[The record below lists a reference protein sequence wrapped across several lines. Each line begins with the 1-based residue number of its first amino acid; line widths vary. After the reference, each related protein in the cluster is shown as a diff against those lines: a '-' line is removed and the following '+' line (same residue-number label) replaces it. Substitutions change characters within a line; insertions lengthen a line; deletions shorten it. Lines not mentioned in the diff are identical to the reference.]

1 MHPVHTAG
9 SGQDAP
15 SPFTIP
21 ADARGALAAGLRLIL
36 PRSCGADR
44 AGTGSQVCGEVGPDG
59 ASDRATLY
67 DPSGS
72 RPKNTSMTTLRK
84 TVSRFAFAAAMPL
97 GLATFVPANSV
108 LAATFANTDAATITM
123 TGKIDR
129 GDEQKFVAALG
140 YAPNFRKL
148 VVNSPGGSILPA
160 YLIGRGLRTGSYE
173 VQVADNGEC
182 VSACTL
188 LLAAAAERSAYSS
201 SRIAVHSA
209 STFDGMDGT
218 RKPETDDDLALT
230 AKLARY
236 MKDWGTPP
244 VIIGKMI
251 GTPGK
256 EAATLTDSD
265 LQAWNV
271 RILTA
276 RYTPPTPYT
285 PPPTPYTPPP
295 YTPPPP
301 ADTRSKGQRI
311 YDFVLRSEG
320 TPMSKFS
327 EIIEYNWTGKVEAF
341 KSMGAQF
348 TKNCGGGTCT
358 YRGELWSPNQQVRYY
373 VQSLNVVR
381 AFCVKNYRTG
391 RGACAN
397 QDTDEV
403 IYLHKVGPNDRWLK
417 A

>member
-1 MHPVHTAG
+1 MA
-9 SGQDAP
+9 
-15 SPFTIP
+15 
-21 ADARGALAAGLRLIL
+21 
-36 PRSCGADR
+36 
-44 AGTGSQVCGEVGPDG
+44 
-59 ASDRATLY
+59 
-67 DPSGS
+67 
-72 RPKNTSMTTLRK
+72 
-84 TVSRFAFAAAMPL
+84 L
-97 GLATFVPANSV
+97 GLATFVPANPA

-123 TGKIDR
+123 TGQIDL
-129 GDEQKFVAALG
+129 GDEQKFLAALRF
-140 YAPNFRKL
+140 APNFRKL
-148 VVNSPGGSILPA
+148 VVNSPGGSIGA
-160 YLIGRGLRTGSYE
+160 ILIGKVLRTGSYE

-209 STFDGMDGT
+209 STFEADGT
-218 RKPETDDDLALT
+218 RKPETDDDLAVT
-230 AKLARY
+230 AKLARLL
-236 MKDWGTPP
+236 KDWGTPP
-244 VIIGKMI
+244 VIIGKMM

-256 EAATLTDSD
+256 EFETLTDSD

-271 RILTA
+271 RIILTPP
-276 RYTPPTPYT
+276 YTPPTPYT
-285 PPPTPYTPPP
+285 PPPTPYPTPYTPPH

-301 ADTRSKGQRI
+301 ADTRSKGERI

-327 EIIEYNWTGKVEAF
+327 EIIAYDWTGKVEYF

-348 TKNCGGGTCT
+348 TKDCGGGACI

-373 VQSLNVVR
+373 VQYVNGERV
-381 AFCVKNYRTG
+381 FCVKNYRTG

-403 IYLHKVGPNDRWLK
+403 IYLRKVGPNDRWLT

>member
-1 MHPVHTAG
+1 MTALRNIR
-9 SGQDAP
+9 SGVRSAAA
-15 SPFTIP
+15 I
-21 ADARGALAAGLRLIL
+21 ALG
-36 PRSCGADR
+36 
-44 AGTGSQVCGEVGPDG
+44 
-59 ASDRATLY
+59 
-67 DPSGS
+67 
-72 RPKNTSMTTLRK
+72 
-84 TVSRFAFAAAMPL
+84 FAA
-97 GLATFVPANSV
+97 FVPANPA
-108 LAATFANTDAATITM
+108 LAATFATTDAATITL
-123 TGKIDR
+123 TGKIDH

-148 VVNSPGGSILPA
+148 VVNSPGGSIFPA
-160 YLIGRGLRTGSYE
+160 YLIGRFLHTGSYE

-209 STFDGMDGT
+209 STFEADGT
-218 RKPETDDDLALT
+218 RNPETDDDLAVT
-230 AKLARY
+230 AKLARH

-244 VIIGKMI
+244 VIIGKMM

-271 RILTA
+271 RILSA
-276 RYTPPTPYT
+276 RYTPPPPYT
-285 PPPTPYTPPP
+285 PPPTPYTAPP
-295 YTPPPP
+295 YAPPPP
-301 ADTRSKGQRI
+301 ADSGTKGERI

-327 EIIEYNWTGKVEAF
+327 EIIAYNWTGKVEAF
-341 KSMGAQF
+341 ESMGAQF
-348 TKNCGGGTCT
+348 TKDCGGGTCT
-358 YRGELWSPNQQVRYY
+358 YRGELWSPNQQVRYH
-373 VQSLNVVR
+373 VQSLNGVR
-381 AFCVKNYRTG
+381 VFCVKNYRTG

-403 IYLHKVGPNDRWLK
+403 IYLRKAGATDRWLK

>member
-1 MHPVHTAG
+1 MFKTAAVPIISVACAVLAG
-9 SGQDAP
+9 VSTSKAQQLTTPTRLSEDAWHNHGWGFAGPGVYNEKDP
-15 SPFTIP
+15 SK
-21 ADARGALAAGLRLIL
+21 RKRLAGLLHMAHVYAAAQLCPALRN
-36 PRSCGADR
+36 
-44 AGTGSQVCGEVGPDG
+44 
-59 ASDRATLY
+59 TLSGF
-67 DPSGS
+67 PS
-72 RPKNTSMTTLRK
+72 
-84 TVSRFAFAAAMPL
+84 AAAMAL
-97 GLATFVPANSV
+97 GLATFVPANPA
-108 LAATFANTDAATITM
+108 LAATFANTDAATITL
-123 TGKIDR
+123 TGKIDH
-129 GDEQKFVAALG
+129 GDEQKFVGALG

-188 LLAAAAERSAYSS
+188 LLAAAAERSAYGS

-209 STFDGMDGT
+209 STFEADGT
-218 RKPETDDDLALT
+218 RKPETDDDLAVS
-230 AKLARY
+230 AKLARH
-236 MKDWGTPP
+236 MTEWGTPAG
-244 VIIGKMI
+244 IIGKMI
-251 GTPGK
+251 GTPANK
-256 EAATLTDSD
+256 TTPLTDSD

-276 RYTPPTPYT
+276 RYS
-285 PPPTPYTPPP
+285 PPTPYTPPP
-295 YTPPPP
+295 YEPPP

-311 YDFVLRSEG
+311 YDFVLRSEV
-320 TPMSKFS
+320 TPMTKFS

-341 KSMGAQF
+341 ESMGAQF
-348 TKNCGGGTCT
+348 TKDCGGGTCT

-373 VQSLNVVR
+373 VQSLNGVR
-381 AFCVKNYRTG
+381 VFCVKNYRTG

-403 IYLHKVGPNDRWLK
+403 IYLHKVGPNHRWLK

>member
-1 MHPVHTAG
+1 MRFKLPLA
-9 SGQDAP
+9 
-15 SPFTIP
+15 FI
-21 ADARGALAAGLRLIL
+21 ALTTSTLSAQR
-36 PRSCGADR
+36 PRKG
-44 AGTGSQVCGEVGPDG
+44 
-59 ASDRATLY
+59 
-67 DPSGS
+67 
-72 RPKNTSMTTLRK
+72 TSMTTLRN
-84 TVSRFAFAAAMPL
+84 TVSGFASAAAMAL
-97 GLATFVPANSV
+97 GFATFVPANPA

-123 TGKIDR
+123 TGKIDL
-129 GDEQKFVAALG
+129 GDEQKFVAALR

-148 VVNSPGGSILPA
+148 VVNSPGGSINPA
-160 YLIGRGLRTGSYE
+160 YLIGKGLRTGSYE

-188 LLAAAAERSAYSS
+188 LFAAAAERSAYSS

-209 STFDGMDGT
+209 STFEADGT
-218 RKPETDDDLALT
+218 RKPETDDDLAVT

-256 EAATLTDSD
+256 ETATLTDSD

-276 RYTPPTPYT
+276 GYTPPPPYT
-285 PPPTPYTPPP
+285 PPPTPYPRRLYPS
-295 YTPPPP
+295 PP

-327 EIIEYNWTGKVEAF
+327 EIIEYNWTGKVEYF

-348 TKNCGGGTCT
+348 TKDCGGGTCK

-373 VQSLNVVR
+373 VQSVNGVR
-381 AFCVKNYRTG
+381 VFCVKNYRTG
-391 RGACAN
+391 LGACAN

-403 IYLHKVGPNDRWLK
+403 IYLRKVGANDRWLK